1 MSQRQ
6 QTTRRTVLRTL
17 CSLGTV
23 TVGTSAVAGARTDH
37 DVRGDTAQ
45 SQSEASATDGATGA
59 NQYIGVV
66 DRIVD
71 GEHVVILLED
81 DGELVDQH
89 VAPRSELDDVDESDI
104 LLVVIKDGELLTAQ
118 QLPKRPGRSMPDSRE
133 QRSAS
138 DLADDLS

>member
-17 CSLGTV
+17 GSLGAV
-23 TVGTSAVAGARTDH
+23 TLTTSAVAGARSD
-37 DVRGDTAQ
+37 RDTAQ
-45 SQSEASATDGATGA
+45 SESVAASADDGCDV

-71 GEHVVILLED
+71 GEHVVILLEE

-89 VAPRSELDDVDESDI
+89 VAPRSELEDVDESDI
-104 LLVVIKDGELLTAQ
+104 LLVVIKDGELLVAQ
-118 QLPKRPGRSMPDSRE
+118 QLPKRPGESMPESRNR
-133 QRSAS
+133 RSAS
-138 DLADDLS
+138 DLAEDLS

>member
-17 CSLGTV
+17 GSLGTV
-23 TVGTSAVAGARTDH
+23 TIATSAVAGARTDH
-37 DVRGDTAQ
+37 DVREDTAQ
-45 SQSEASATDGATGA
+45 SQSEASATDGGTGA

-89 VAPRSELDDVDESDI
+89 VAPRSEFDDVDESDI

-118 QLPKRPGRSMPDSRE
+118 QLPKRPGRSMPDSRK